1 MLTLLMAALSS
12 FHKLVSD
19 DIFVLLCE
27 DGRLGFVVDRLL
39 FFLSF
44 LLVVSP
50 LSIIF
55 STGSCTPS
63 AMSLAIGVTSTCPR
77 DEMQ

>member
-19 DIFVLLCE
+19 GIILLLG
-27 DGRLGFVVDRLL
+27 GRFGFVVDRLV
-39 FFLSF
+39 FVLSF
-44 LLVVSP
+44 LLGVLSP
-50 LSIIF
+50 LSIID

-63 AMSLAIGVTSTCPR
+63 VMSLAIGFTSTCPR